1 MVRPRRTGVSL
12 GKINRSW
19 TARGCTHPMAAAD
32 TPRVKKKLKDPMQLE
47 TWRHAALVA
56 VLAWAGVGADSL
68 SSANYGPEEAYKA
81 LHLSGHEPLVLWL
94 AAITALTV
102 VVISLAYVQIIRLFP
117 NGGGGYKAATRLIHP
132 YAGLL
137 SGSALIVDYSLT
149 IAISIAAASDAMF
162 NLFPLEWL
170 QYKPFALAAGLS
182 FLLFINLRGVRESV
196 TVLAPIFFGF
206 LIIHVV
212 LIGFGLWAKHDVLLG
227 AVVNAEEHVKSVSS
241 EGGTWTLVAIMAT
254 AYAAGA
260 GTYTGI
266 EALSENAHTLKPPRA
281 QTGARAMALI
291 ALSLAALAGGIML
304 LYTAWLPTLQEGK
317 TLNAVVFE
325 ATLLQ
330 LFPDA
335 ELARHVII
343 GVAMVFAAALLL
355 VAAASGFLGGPAVL
369 AWMAIDKWAPHSFAH
384 LSNKLVAQNG
394 VLAMGLAAGVLL
406 LLTGGQVHS
415 LVVLYSINVFLT
427 FSLSLGGLT
436 RYNFSHR
443 KDMKFGQW
451 LSRTV
456 ISCVALVVAVSILI
470 TLFLAKFSQGA
481 WAAVVVALVLAACG
495 YWIRDHYRRFDK
507 SMDQTFDDLLIRDPS
522 AAIDIPKPPIM
533 KRPVG
538 VITGAQ
544 GAAGLHAL
552 MHAQRLFRGQFDSV
566 LIISAGE
573 VDAEAYGGHEAL
585 ERLKHQ
591 VGERCGK
598 IAAWCRD
605 HGMPAKVYTGF
616 STDAVE
622 TLESLCL
629 KAQKDYPN
637 VIFVA
642 TRPMTRPH
650 GWASTLLHGGTA
662 LSLQRRLHAH
672 DAPLIVLP
680 MRVDLGPDRLFSRVN
695 SDSTGILGVKAQEA
709 EDIGG

>member
-1 MVRPRRTGVSL
+1 
-12 GKINRSW
+12 
-19 TARGCTHPMAAAD
+19 MAAPD
-32 TPRVKKKLKDPMQLE
+32 KPSRKSKIKDPLSWE

-81 LHLSGHEPLVLWL
+81 LHHGGHEPLVLWL
-94 AAITALTV
+94 ALITALTV
-102 VVISLAYVQIIRLFP
+102 VIISLAYVQIIRLFP
-117 NGGGGYKAATRLIHP
+117 NGGGGYKAATRLVHP

-137 SGSALIVDYSLT
+137 SGSALVVDYSLT

-162 NLFPLEWL
+162 NLMPLDWL
-170 QYKPFALAAGLS
+170 QYKPFVLAGGLGL
-182 FLLFINLRGVRESV
+182 LLFINLRGVKESV
-196 TVLAPIFFGF
+196 TILAPIVFGF
-206 LIIHVV
+206 LIIHVA
-212 LIGFGLWAKHDVLLG
+212 LIGMGLFAKSDDLVERVVQAEQHVEHVVADQGLW
-227 AVVNAEEHVKSVSS
+227 
-241 EGGTWTLVAIMAT
+241 TLIAIIAT

-266 EALSENAHTLKPPRA
+266 EALSENAQYLKPPRA

-291 ALSLAALAGGIML
+291 AVSLGVLAGGIML
-304 LYTAWLPTLQEGK
+304 LYTVWLPTMVDGR
-317 TLNAVVFE
+317 TLNAVVFD

-330 LFPDA
+330 LFPDQ
-335 ELARHVII
+335 ELVRQIII
-343 GVAMVFAAALLL
+343 GAAMVFAASLLL
-355 VAAASGFLGGPAVL
+355 VAASSGFLGGPAVL

-394 VLAMGLAAGVLL
+394 VLTMGVAAGLL
-406 LLTGGQVHS
+406 LLFTGGQVHS

-427 FSLSLGGLT
+427 FSLSITGLV
-436 RYNFSHR
+436 RYNLANREGR
-443 KDMKFGQW
+443 KPLKWTLDTG
-451 LSRTV
+451 
-456 ISCVALVVAVSILI
+456 ISMLALLVAGSILV
-470 TLFLAKFSQGA
+470 TLFIAKFSQGA
-481 WAAVVVALVLAACG
+481 WVAVLVALLIAACG
-495 YWIRDHYRRFDK
+495 YWVRDHYLRFDA
-507 SMDQTFDDLLIRDPS
+507 SMEKTFDDLLIRDPD
-522 AAIDIPKPPIM
+522 AAIDIPKPAVM

-538 VITGAQ
+538 IITGAH

-573 VDAEAYGGHEAL
+573 VDAEAYGGLEAL
-585 ERLKHQ
+585 ERLKTQ
-591 VGERCGK
+591 VGDRTGK
-598 IAAWCRD
+598 IVAWCRD

-616 STDAVE
+616 STDAVI
-622 TLESLCL
+622 TLEELCL

-642 TRPMTRPH
+642 TRAMTRPH

-662 LSLQRRLHAH
+662 LNLQRRLHAH

-680 MRVDLGPDRLFSRVN
+680 MRVEIGPDRFLARFN
-695 SDSTGILGVKAQEA
+695 EA
-709 EDIGG
+709 RGAAVTEPEDGAG

>member
-1 MVRPRRTGVSL
+1 M
-12 GKINRSW
+12 
-19 TARGCTHPMAAAD
+19 M
-32 TPRVKKKLKDPMQLE
+32 TPAEKLKAKKKHKDPMNSE
-47 TWRHAALVA
+47 TWRTAALVA

-81 LHLSGHEPLVLWL
+81 LHLSNHEPLVLWL
-94 AAITALTV
+94 ALITALTV

-117 NGGGGYKAATRLIHP
+117 NGGGGYKAATKLVHP

-149 IAISIAAASDAMF
+149 IAISIAAAADAMF
-162 NLFPLEWL
+162 SLMPIEWI
-170 QYKPFALAAGLS
+170 QFKPFALTGALG

-196 TVLAPIFFGF
+196 MVLAPIFFGF
-206 LIIHVV
+206 LLVHVV
-212 LIGFGLWAKHDVLLG
+212 LIGFGLFAQSDRLVQ
-227 AVVNAEEHVKSVSS
+227 AVVDAELHVESVTR
-241 EGGTWTLVAIMAT
+241 EDGIWTLIAIIAT

-266 EALSENAHTLKPPRA
+266 ESLSENAHTLKPPRA

-291 ALSLAALAGGIML
+291 AISLAVLAGGIML
-304 LYTAWLPTLQEGK
+304 LYTVWLPELQEGK

-325 ATLLQ
+325 ATVLK
-330 LFPDA
+330 LFPGQ
-335 ELARHVII
+335 EFLQQGILI
-343 GVAMVFAAALLL
+343 VAMVFAATLLL
-355 VAAASGFLGGPAVL
+355 VAASSGFLGGPAVL
-369 AWMAIDKWAPHSFAH
+369 AWMAIDKWTPHSFAH

-394 VLAMGLAAGVLL
+394 VLAMGISAGALL
-406 LLTGGQVHS
+406 LFTGGQVHS

-427 FSLSLGGLT
+427 FSLSLLGLA
-436 RYNFSHR
+436 RYNLTHR
-443 KDMKFGQW
+443 REMKTGQW
-451 LSRTV
+451 ISRTA
-456 ISCVALVVAVSILI
+456 ISLVAVTVAVAILI
-470 TLFLAKFSQGA
+470 TLFVAKFSQGA
-481 WAAVVVALVLAACG
+481 WAAVVVALMIAACG
-495 YWIRDHYRRFDK
+495 YWIRDHYRRFDA
-507 SMDQTFDDLLIRDPS
+507 SMEKTFDELLMRDPA
-522 AAIDIPKPPIM
+522 AAIEIPKPAKM

-538 VITGAQ
+538 IITGAQ

-585 ERLKHQ
+585 ERLKYQ
-591 VGERCGK
+591 VGERCAK
-598 IAAWCRD
+598 IVAWCRD

-622 TLESLCL
+622 TLEELCT
-629 KAQKDYPN
+629 KARNDYPN

-662 LSLQRRLHAH
+662 LSLQRRLHGQ

-680 MRVDLGPDRLFSRVN
+680 MRVEIGPDRFFKPAQDDASE
-695 SDSTGILGVKAQEA
+695 TGAPGIPGRTASEP
-709 EDIGG
+709 EDTGG

>member
-1 MVRPRRTGVSL
+1 MAPPDKSSRKS
-12 GKINRSW
+12 KI
-19 TARGCTHPMAAAD
+19 
-32 TPRVKKKLKDPMQLE
+32 KDPLSLE
-47 TWRHAALVA
+47 TWRTAALVA

-81 LHLSGHEPLVLWL
+81 LHQSGHEPLIIWL
-94 AAITALTV
+94 ALITALTV
-102 VVISLAYVQIIRLFP
+102 LVISLAYVQIIRLFP
-117 NGGGGYKAATRLIHP
+117 NGGGGYKAATRLVHP

-137 SGSALIVDYSLT
+137 SGSALVVDYSLT
-149 IAISIAAASDAMF
+149 IAISVAAASDAMF
-162 NLFPLEWL
+162 NLAPHDWL
-170 QYKPFALAAGLS
+170 QYKPFALAGGMGI
-182 FLLFINLRGVRESV
+182 LLFLNLRGVRESV
-196 TVLAPIFFGF
+196 MVLAPIVFGF

-212 LIGFGLWAKHDVLLG
+212 LIAMGLAAKSDVLVERVVQAEQHVGGVVQKDGLWALI
-227 AVVNAEEHVKSVSS
+227 AV
-241 EGGTWTLVAIMAT
+241 IAT

-266 EALSENAHTLKPPRA
+266 EALSENAHNLKAPRA

-291 ALSLAALAGGIML
+291 AVSLAVLAGGIML
-304 LYTAWLPTLQEGK
+304 LYTVWLPQMVEGK
-317 TLNAVVFE
+317 TLNAVVFD
-325 ATLLQ
+325 ATLLR
-330 LFPDA
+330 LFPDQ
-335 ELARHVII
+335 EFIRQII
-343 GVAMVFAAALLL
+343 LGVAMVFAATLLL
-355 VAAASGFLGGPAVL
+355 VAASSGFLGGPAVL

-394 VLAMGLAAGVLL
+394 VLTMGVAASLL
-406 LLTGGQVHS
+406 LLFTGGQVHA

-427 FSLSLGGLT
+427 FSLSITGLV
-436 RYNFSHR
+436 RYNLSHR
-443 KDMKFGQW
+443 KGRPPIKWTLDTAV
-451 LSRTV
+451 SV
-456 ISCVALVVAVSILI
+456 VAMLVAVSILI

-481 WAAVVVALVLAACG
+481 WVALVVALMIAACG
-495 YWIRDHYRRFDK
+495 YWVRDHYRRFDK
-507 SMDQTFDDLLIRDPS
+507 SMETTFEDLLIRDPD
-522 AAIDIPKPPIM
+522 AAIDIPKPASM

-538 VITGAQ
+538 IVTGPH

-585 ERLKHQ
+585 ERLKTQ
-591 VGERCGK
+591 VGERAGK
-598 IAAWCRD
+598 IVAWCRD

-616 STDAVE
+616 STDAVI
-622 TLESLCL
+622 TLEELCL

-642 TRPMTRPH
+642 TRAMTKPH

-662 LSLQRRLHAH
+662 LNLQRRLHAH

-680 MRVDLGPDRLFSRVN
+680 MRVDIGPDTILARFSR
-695 SDSTGILGVKAQEA
+695 DAPTAPE
-709 EDIGG
+709 GGAV

>member
-1 MVRPRRTGVSL
+1 
-12 GKINRSW
+12 
-19 TARGCTHPMAAAD
+19 
-32 TPRVKKKLKDPMQLE
+32 MQLE

-94 AAITALTV
+94 ALITALTV

-117 NGGGGYKAATRLIHP
+117 NGGGGYKAATRLVHP

-149 IAISIAAASDAMF
+149 IAISVAAATDAMF
-162 NLFPLEWL
+162 NLFPLEWV
-170 QYKPFALAAGLS
+170 QYKPFAIAGGLG

-206 LIIHVV
+206 LLIHVV
-212 LIGFGLWAKHDVLLG
+212 LIGFGLWAKHDVLVG
-227 AVVNAEEHVKSVSS
+227 AVVNAEQHINAVTN
-241 EGGTWTLVAIMAT
+241 EGGTWALVAIIAT

-291 ALSLAALAGGIML
+291 AISLAVLAGGIML

-335 ELARHVII
+335 ELARQII
-343 GVAMVFAAALLL
+343 IVVAMVFAAALLL

-394 VLAMGLAAGVLL
+394 VLTMGTAAGILL
-406 LLTGGQVHS
+406 LFTGGQVHS

-427 FSLSLGGLT
+427 FSLSLTGLA

-443 KDMKFGQW
+443 KEMKFGQW
-451 LSRTV
+451 LSRTA
-456 ISCVALVVAVSILI
+456 ISCVALAVAVSILI

-481 WAAVVVALVLAACG
+481 WVAVVVALMLAACG
-495 YWIRDHYRRFDK
+495 YWVRDHYRRFDR
-507 SMDQTFDDLLIRDPS
+507 SMDQTFDDLLMRDPA
-522 AAIDIPKPPIM
+522 AAIEIPKPAKM

-538 VITGAQ
+538 IITSAQ

-585 ERLKHQ
+585 ERLKYQ
-591 VGERCGK
+591 VGERCAK
-598 IAAWCRD
+598 IVAWCRD

-622 TLESLCL
+622 TLEELCL
-629 KAQKDYPN
+629 KAQQAYPN

-662 LSLQRRLHAH
+662 LSLQRRLHGH

-680 MRVDLGPDRLFSRVN
+680 MRVDIGPDRLFSRAG
-695 SDSTGILGVKAQEA
+695 DEETGVVGIKAEEA
-709 EDIGG
+709 EDLGG

>member
-1 MVRPRRTGVSL
+1 MAPADKPRT
-12 GKINRSW
+12 
-19 TARGCTHPMAAAD
+19 
-32 TPRVKKKLKDPMQLE
+32 KKKHKDPMQLE

-94 AAITALTV
+94 ALITALTV

-117 NGGGGYKAATRLIHP
+117 NGGGGYKAATRLVHP

-149 IAISIAAASDAMF
+149 IAISVAAATDAMF
-162 NLFPLEWL
+162 NLFPLAWVA
-170 QYKPFALAAGLS
+170 YKPFAIAGGLG

-206 LIIHVV
+206 LLIHVV
-212 LIGFGLWAKHDVLLG
+212 LIGFGLWAKHDVLIG
-227 AVVNAEEHVKSVSS
+227 AVVNAEDHIKAVTN
-241 EGGTWTLVAIMAT
+241 EGGTWALVAIIAT

-291 ALSLAALAGGIML
+291 AVSLAVLAGGIML

-335 ELARHVII
+335 ELARQII
-343 GVAMVFAAALLL
+343 IIVAMVFAAALLL

-394 VLAMGLAAGVLL
+394 VLTMGTAAGILL
-406 LLTGGQVHS
+406 LFTGGQVHS

-427 FSLSLGGLT
+427 FSLSLLGLT
-436 RYNFSHR
+436 RYNFTHR
-443 KDMKFGQW
+443 KEMKFGQW
-451 LSRTV
+451 LSRTA
-456 ISCVALVVAVSILI
+456 ISCVALAVAVSILI

-481 WAAVVVALVLAACG
+481 WVAVVVALMLAACG
-495 YWIRDHYRRFDK
+495 YWVRDHYRRFDR
-507 SMDQTFDDLLIRDPS
+507 SMDQTFDDLLMRDPA
-522 AAIDIPKPPIM
+522 AAIEIPKPAKM

-585 ERLKHQ
+585 ERLKYQ
-591 VGERCGK
+591 VGERCAK
-598 IAAWCRD
+598 IVAWCRD

-622 TLESLCL
+622 TLEELCL
-629 KAQKDYPN
+629 KAQRDYPN

-662 LSLQRRLHAH
+662 LSLQRRLHGH

-680 MRVDLGPDRLFSRVN
+680 MRVEIGPDRLFSR
-695 SDSTGILGVKAQEA
+695 SGEEETGVAGIKAAEP

>member
-1 MVRPRRTGVSL
+1 MDE
-12 GKINRSW
+12 
-19 TARGCTHPMAAAD
+19 TAKAKAAKTKAE
-32 TPRVKKKLKDPMQLE
+32 KKAAKRKDPMNSE

-94 AAITALTV
+94 ALITALTV
-102 VVISLAYVQIIRLFP
+102 VVISLAYVQIIALFP
-117 NGGGGYKAATRLIHP
+117 NGGGGYKAATRLVHP

-149 IAISIAAASDAMF
+149 IAISVAAATDAMF
-162 NLFPLEWL
+162 NLFPHDWL
-170 QYKPFALAAGLS
+170 QYKPLAITGGLGL
-182 FLLFINLRGVRESV
+182 LLFINLRGIRESV

-206 LIIHVV
+206 LLTHFF
-212 LIGFGLWAKHDVLLG
+212 LIGAGLFAKRNELTG
-227 AVVNAEEHVKSVSS
+227 AVVNAERHINSVTAD
-241 EGGTWTLVAIMAT
+241 GGTWALIAIMAT

-266 EALSENAHTLKPPRA
+266 EALSENAHTLKQPRA
-281 QTGARAMALI
+281 KTGARAMALI
-291 ALSLAALAGGIML
+291 AVSLAVTAGGIML
-304 LYTAWLPTLQEGK
+304 LYTAWLPQLVEGK

-325 ATLLQ
+325 STLAQ
-330 LFPDA
+330 LFPNH
-335 ELARHVII
+335 EIARQIVL

-355 VAAASGFLGGPAVL
+355 VAASSGFLGGPAVL
-369 AWMAIDKWAPHSFAH
+369 AWMSLDKWAPHSFAH

-394 VLAMGLAAGVLL
+394 VLTMGIAAGVLL
-406 LLTGGQVHS
+406 FFTGGQVHA

-427 FSLSLGGLT
+427 FSLSLLGLT
-436 RYNFSHR
+436 RYNLTHR
-443 KDMKFGQW
+443 GASKFGPW
-451 LSRTV
+451 LVKTA
-456 ISCVALVVAVSILI
+456 IGMIALFVAVAILI

-481 WAAVVVALVLAACG
+481 WVAVVVALMLAACG
-495 YWIRDHYRRFDK
+495 WWVRDHYRRFDK
-507 SMDQTFDDLLIRDPS
+507 SMDNTFEELLLRDPA
-522 AAIDIPKPPIM
+522 AAIEIPKNARM

-538 VITGAQ
+538 IVTGPH
-544 GAAGLHAL
+544 GGAGLHAL

-566 LIISAGE
+566 IIISAGE

-585 ERLKHQ
+585 EKLKRQ
-591 VGERCGK
+591 VGERCAK
-598 IAAWCRD
+598 IVSWSRD

-622 TLESLCL
+622 TLQELCL
-629 KAQKDYPN
+629 KAREDHPN
-637 VIFVA
+637 VVFVA

-662 LSLQRRLHAH
+662 LSLQRRLHAY

-680 MRVDLGPDRLFSRVN
+680 MRVDIGPDRIFRKHETPAAARTAVEPE
-695 SDSTGILGVKAQEA
+695 DTGG
-709 EDIGG
+709 

>member
-1 MVRPRRTGVSL
+1 
-12 GKINRSW
+12 
-19 TARGCTHPMAAAD
+19 MALSD
-32 TPRVKKKLKDPMQLE
+32 KVQSKKKKLKDPMSSE

-94 AAITALTV
+94 AVITALTV

-117 NGGGGYKAATRLIHP
+117 NGGGGYKAATKLVHP

-149 IAISIAAASDAMF
+149 IAISVAAASDAMF
-162 NLFPLEWL
+162 NLVPLEWL
-170 QYKPFALAAGLS
+170 QYKPFAVAGGLGL
-182 FLLFINLRGVRESV
+182 LLFLNLRGIKESV
-196 TVLAPIFFGF
+196 MVLAPIVFGF
-206 LIIHVV
+206 LIIHVL
-212 LIGFGLWAKHDVLLG
+212 LIGFGLYARSDELVA
-227 AVVNAEEHVKSVSS
+227 AVVNAENHVATVTG
-241 EGGTWTLVAIMAT
+241 EGGTWALVAVIAT

-291 ALSLAALAGGIML
+291 AVSLAVLAGGIML
-304 LYTAWLPTLQEGK
+304 LYTVWLPTIVEGR
-317 TLNAVVFE
+317 TLNAVVFD
-325 ATLLQ
+325 ATLLK
-330 LFPDA
+330 LFPDH
-335 ELARHVII
+335 ELARQIFL
-343 GVAMVFAAALLL
+343 GVAMIFAAALLL
-355 VAAASGFLGGPAVL
+355 VAASSGFLGGPAVL
-369 AWMAIDKWAPHSFAH
+369 AWMALDKWAPHSFAH

-394 VLAMGLAAGVLL
+394 VLTMGLAAGVLL
-406 LLTGGQVHS
+406 LFTGGQVHS

-427 FSLSLGGLT
+427 FSLSLLGLV
-436 RYNFSHR
+436 RYNFGHR
-443 KDMKFGQW
+443 KDMKTGVWF
-451 LSRTV
+451 SRTV
-456 ISCVALVVAVSILI
+456 ISCVALTVAVAILV

-481 WAAVVVALVLAACG
+481 WVAVVVALLLAACG
-495 YWIRDHYRRFDK
+495 YWVRDHYRRFDA
-507 SMDQTFDDLLIRDPS
+507 SMDKTFEELLMRDAS
-522 AAIDIPKPPIM
+522 AAIDIPKPLKM

-538 VITGAQ
+538 VVTGAQ

-552 MHAQRLFRGQFDSV
+552 MHAQKLFRGQFDSV

-585 ERLKHQ
+585 ERLKSQ
-591 VGERCGK
+591 VGERCAK

-622 TLESLCL
+622 TLQELCI
-629 KAQKDYPN
+629 KAREDYPN

-642 TRPMTRPH
+642 TRPMTKPH

-662 LSLQRRLHAH
+662 LNLQRRLHGY

-680 MRVDLGPDRLFSRVN
+680 MRVDIGPDRLFRP
-695 SDSTGILGVKAQEA
+695 A
-709 EDIGG
+709 EDVPDATGSPAISARSATGTEPEDAGG

>member
-1 MVRPRRTGVSL
+1 MPASE
-12 GKINRSW
+12 
-19 TARGCTHPMAAAD
+19 
-32 TPRVKKKLKDPMQLE
+32 KKRLFSRKSKDPMKWE

-81 LHLSGHEPLVLWL
+81 LMLTGHQPLVLWL
-94 AAITALTV
+94 ALITALTV
-102 VVISLAYVQIIRLFP
+102 VVISLAYVQIIALFP
-117 NGGGGYKAATRLIHP
+117 NGGGGYKAATRLVHP

-149 IAISIAAASDAMF
+149 IAISVAAATDALF
-162 NLFPLEWL
+162 NLAPLDWL
-170 QYKPFALAAGLS
+170 QYKPFALAGGLS
-182 FLLFINLRGVRESV
+182 FLLFLNLRGIRESV

-212 LIGFGLWAKHDVLLG
+212 LIAFGLFAKSDELVS
-227 AVVNAEEHVKSVSS
+227 AVVNAEHHINAVRS
-241 EGGTWTLVAIMAT
+241 EGGTWAFVVIMAT

-291 ALSLAALAGGIML
+291 AVSLAVLAGGIML
-304 LYTAWLPTLQEGK
+304 LYTVWLPQLEAGK

-325 ATLLQ
+325 HTLAQ
-330 LFPDA
+330 LFPNHEIA
-335 ELARHVII
+335 RQIVLAA
-343 GVAMVFAAALLL
+343 AMLFAAALLL
-355 VAAASGFLGGPAVL
+355 VAASSGFLGGPAVL

-394 VLAMGLAAGVLL
+394 VLTMGTAAGVLL
-406 LLTGGQVHS
+406 LFTGGQVHS

-427 FSLSLGGLT
+427 FSLSLLGLT
-436 RYNFSHR
+436 RYNLTLRRDSR
-443 KDMKFGQW
+443 FGPW
-451 LSRTV
+451 LVKTV
-456 ISCVALVVAVSILI
+456 IGVVALIVAVAILV

-481 WAAVVVALVLAACG
+481 WVAVVVALMLAACG
-495 YWIRDHYRRFDK
+495 WWVRDHYRRFDR
-507 SMDQTFDDLLIRDPS
+507 SMDTTFEELLMRDP
-522 AAIDIPKPPIM
+522 AAAVEIPKGARM

-538 VITGAQ
+538 IVTGPH
-544 GAAGLHAL
+544 GGAGLHAL

-566 LIISAGE
+566 IIISAGE

-585 ERLKHQ
+585 ERLKRQ
-591 VGERCGK
+591 VGDRCGQ
-598 IAAWCRD
+598 IVAWSRD

-622 TLESLCL
+622 TLEELCL
-629 KAQKDYPN
+629 KVRADFPN
-637 VIFVA
+637 VVFVA

-662 LSLQRRLHAH
+662 LSLQRRLHGH

-680 MRVDLGPDRLFSRVN
+680 MRVDLGPRDAAV
-695 SDSTGILGVKAQEA
+695 TTPAPAVGAATPA
-709 EDIGG
+709 EDGV

>member
-1 MVRPRRTGVSL
+1 MAFL
-12 GKINRSW
+12 DKLRSKK
-19 TARGCTHPMAAAD
+19 AR
-32 TPRVKKKLKDPMQLE
+32 KDPMNSE

-94 AAITALTV
+94 ALITALTV

-117 NGGGGYKAATRLIHP
+117 NGGGGYKAATRLVHP

-149 IAISIAAASDAMF
+149 IAISVAAATDAMF
-162 NLFPLEWL
+162 NLFPLEWVA
-170 QYKPFALAAGLS
+170 YKPFANAGGLG
-182 FLLFINLRGVRESV
+182 FLLFLNLRGVRESV
-196 TVLAPIFFGF
+196 TVLAPVFFGF
-206 LIIHVV
+206 LAIHVI
-212 LIGFGLWAKHDVLLG
+212 LIGFGLFAKSDELVS
-227 AVVNAEEHVKSVSS
+227 AVVNAEQHVTATTN
-241 EGGTWTLVAIMAT
+241 EGGTWALVAIIAT

-266 EALSENAHTLKPPRA
+266 EALSENAQFLKPPRA
-281 QTGARAMALI
+281 QTGARAMTLI
-291 ALSLAALAGGIML
+291 AISLAVLAGGIML
-304 LYTAWLPTLQEGK
+304 LYTVWLPELQEGK

-325 ATLLQ
+325 ATLAQ

-335 ELARHVII
+335 ELARQII
-343 GVAMVFAAALLL
+343 LAVAMVFAAALLL
-355 VAAASGFLGGPAVL
+355 VAAASGFLGGPTVL

-394 VLAMGLAAGVLL
+394 VLAMGLAAGALL
-406 LLTGGQVHS
+406 LFTGGQVHS

-427 FSLSLGGLT
+427 FSLSLTGLA
-436 RYNFSHR
+436 RYNFTHR
-443 KDMKFGQW
+443 REMKFGQW
-451 LSRTV
+451 LSRTF
-456 ISCVALVVAVSILI
+456 ISCIALIVAVSILI

-481 WAAVVVALVLAACG
+481 WVAVVVALMLAACG

-507 SMDQTFDDLLIRDPS
+507 SMESTFDDLLMRDPS
-522 AAIDIPKPPIM
+522 AAIEIPKPAKM

-538 VITGAQ
+538 VVTGAQ

-585 ERLKHQ
+585 ERLKSQ
-591 VGERCGK
+591 VGERCAK
-598 IAAWCRD
+598 IVAWCRD

-622 TLESLCL
+622 TLEELCI
-629 KAQKDYPN
+629 KARQDYPN
-637 VIFVA
+637 VVFVA

-650 GWASTLLHGGTA
+650 GWASTMLHGGTA
-662 LSLQRRLHAH
+662 LSLQRRLHGH
-672 DAPLIVLP
+672 DAPLLVLP
-680 MRVDLGPDRLFSRVN
+680 MRVDIGPDQLFGTAPKDDASPVVTPARAA
-695 SDSTGILGVKAQEA
+695 TEP
-709 EDIGG
+709 EDGAG

>member
-1 MVRPRRTGVSL
+1 MTPADKLRT
-12 GKINRSW
+12 
-19 TARGCTHPMAAAD
+19 
-32 TPRVKKKLKDPMQLE
+32 KKKHKDPMQLE

-94 AAITALTV
+94 ALITALTV

-117 NGGGGYKAATRLIHP
+117 NGGGGYKAATRLVHP

-149 IAISIAAASDAMF
+149 IAISVAAATDAMF

-170 QYKPFALAAGLS
+170 AYKPFAIAAGLG

-206 LIIHVV
+206 LLIHVV
-212 LIGFGLWAKHDVLLG
+212 LIGFGLWAKHDVLVG
-227 AVVNAEEHVKSVSS
+227 AVVNAEQHVNKVTSD
-241 EGGTWTLVAIMAT
+241 GGTWALVAIIAT

-266 EALSENAHTLKPPRA
+266 EALSENAQFLKPPRA

-291 ALSLAALAGGIML
+291 AISLAVLAGGIML

-330 LFPDA
+330 
-335 ELARHVII
+335 
-343 GVAMVFAAALLL
+343 
-355 VAAASGFLGGPAVL
+355 VAAASGFLGGPTVL

-394 VLAMGLAAGVLL
+394 VLTMGTAAGLL
-406 LLTGGQVHS
+406 LLFTGGQVHS

-427 FSLSLGGLT
+427 FSLSLLGLT
-436 RYNFSHR
+436 RYNFTHR
-443 KDMKFGQW
+443 HETKFGVW
-451 LSRTV
+451 LTRTI
-456 ISCVALVVAVSILI
+456 ISCAALTVAVSILI

-481 WAAVVVALVLAACG
+481 WVAVVVALLLAACG
-495 YWIRDHYRRFDK
+495 YWVKDHYRRFDR
-507 SMDQTFDDLLIRDPS
+507 SMEKTFDDLLMRDPA
-522 AAIDIPKPPIM
+522 AAIEIPKPAKM

-585 ERLKHQ
+585 ERLKYQ
-591 VGERCGK
+591 VGERCAK
-598 IAAWCRD
+598 IVAWCRD

-616 STDAVE
+616 STDGVE
-622 TLESLCL
+622 TLEELCL
-629 KAQKDYPN
+629 KAQQDYPN

-662 LSLQRRLHAH
+662 LSLQRRLHGH

-680 MRVDLGPDRLFSRVN
+680 MRVDIGPDRLFARADEVATG
-695 SDSTGILGVKAQEA
+695 DSGPKGIKAEEA